1 MLGNLFSEATKNFI
15 RQNRF
20 QDVRKLALSAKN
32 KESAGIDLQEA
43 MIQIAGRQSVEKKL
57 PSWYEND
64 ELIYPRHLSLEQ
76 CSSELTARY
85 KASVVSSLVSRRKLV
100 DLTGGFGVD
109 CAFLSE
115 KFESAIYV
123 EQQKELCNIAEQ
135 NFNSLKLN
143 HIQVVNDDAVS
154 FLNGMSQVD
163 CIYLD
168 PARRDH
174 SGKKI
179 VAISDCEPDL
189 GLIKRGLLE
198 KSDSVLVKLSPM
210 LDISLA
216 LRTLPE
222 TSEIHTVSVDNECKE
237 LLFLLKKDLVDSPCL
252 ICVDLKKDGT
262 ISSFS
267 FKQQEEKD
275 AQIHYCQNIK
285 NYLYEPNTSILKAGA
300 YKTLALKFGLDKLQ
314 VDSHLY
320 TSNVCVPDFPG
331 RVFEI
336 ETVTSFNKNE
346 LKSAMQDIS
355 QANIS
360 IRNFPMTTD
369 DLKKKLKLRDG
380 GSLYL
385 FATTLSDG
393 KKVLLLCRKI

>member
-1 MLGNLFSEATKNFI
+1 MLDNMFSEVTKNFI

-32 KESAGIDLQEA
+32 KEFAGIDLPEA

-115 KFESAIYV
+115 KFESAVYV

-143 HIQVVNDDAVS
+143 HIQVVNDDAVN

-222 TSEIHTVSVDNECKE
+222 TSEIHIVSVDNECKE
-237 LLFLLKKDLVDSPCL
+237 LLFLLKKDAVDSPNL

-267 FKQQEEKD
+267 FKQQEEKN
-275 AQIHYCQNIK
+275 AQIHYSSDIK
-285 NYLYEPNTSILKAGA
+285 KYLFEPNTSILKAGA
-300 YKTLALKFGLDKLQ
+300 YKTLSLKFSLDKLQ

-320 TSNVCVPDFPG
+320 TSDICVPDFPG

-393 KKVLLLCRKI
+393 KKVLLLCRKT

>member
-1 MLGNLFSEATKNFI
+1 MLGSLFSEATKNFI

-20 QDVRKLALSAKN
+20 QDVQKLALSAKN
-32 KESAGIDLQEA
+32 KESDGIDLQEA
-43 MIQIAGRQSVEKKL
+43 MIQIAGRQSIEKKL

-64 ELIYPRHLSLEQ
+64 ELIYPRHISLEQ

-85 KASVVSSLVSRRKLV
+85 KASVVSGQKLV

-109 CAFLSE
+109 CAFISE

-123 EQQKELCNIAEQ
+123 ERQKELCDIAEQ
-135 NFNSLKLN
+135 NFQTLN
-143 HIQVVNDDAVS
+143 LSHVRVVNDDAVS
-154 FLNGMSQVD
+154 FLNRMSPVD

-189 GLIKRGLLE
+189 SLLKDALLE
-198 KSDSVLVKLSPM
+198 KSDCVLVKLSPM

-222 TSEIHTVSVDNECKE
+222 TFEIHIVSVENECKE
-237 LLFLLKKDLVDSPCL
+237 LLFLLRKNTVDSPTL

-262 ISSFS
+262 MSSFS

-275 AQIHYCQNIK
+275 AHVYYPQNVK
-285 NYLYEPNTSILKAGA
+285 KYLFEPNVSILKAGA
-300 YKTLALKFGLDKLQ
+300 YRILALKFGLDKLH

-320 TSNVCVPDFPG
+320 TSDMCISDFPG

-336 ETVTSFNKNE
+336 EMFTSFNKNE
-346 LKSAMQDIS
+346 LKSVMKGVS

-360 IRNFPMTTD
+360 IRNFPMSTD

-393 KKVLLLCRKI
+393 KKVLLLCRKV

>member
-1 MLGNLFSEATKNFI
+1 MSGNLFSEATKNFI
-15 RQNRF
+15 LRNRF
-20 QDVRKLALSAKN
+20 QDVRKLALSAKS
-32 KESAGIDLQEA
+32 KESDGVDLSEA
-43 MIQIAGRQSVEKKL
+43 VIQIAGRQSVEKKL

-76 CSSELTARY
+76 CSSEQTARY
-85 KASVVSSLVSRRKLV
+85 KASIVLSLVSRRKLV

-123 EQQKELCNIAEQ
+123 ERQKELCDIAEH
-135 NFNSLKLN
+135 NFQSLKLS
-143 HIQVVNDDAVS
+143 HIQVKNDDAVG
-154 FLNGMSQVD
+154 FLNEMSSVD

-179 VAISDCEPDL
+179 IAISDCEPDL
-189 GLIKRGLLE
+189 GLLKRALLE
-198 KSDSVLVKLSPM
+198 KSDCVLVKLSPM
-210 LDISLA
+210 LDVSLA
-216 LRTLPE
+216 LRTLTE
-222 TSEIHTVSVDNECKE
+222 TSEIHVVSVDNECKE
-237 LLFLLKKDLVDSPCL
+237 LLFLLKKDVVDTPNL

-275 AQIHYCQNIK
+275 AQVHYVSNIK
-285 NYLYEPNTSILKAGA
+285 KYLFEPNTSILKAGA
-300 YKTLALKFGLDKLQ
+300 YKTLALRFGLDKLH

-320 TSNVCVPDFPG
+320 TSDTYIPDFPG

-346 LKSAMQDIS
+346 LKSAMQGVS
-355 QANIS
+355 QANLS
-360 IRNFPMTTD
+360 IRNFPMSTD

-380 GSLYL
+380 GLLYL
-385 FATTLSDG
+385 FATTLNDG
-393 KKVLLLCRKI
+393 KKVLLLCRKT